1 MPAIIVNGT
10 PGNDTLVVTAT
21 SFDSGFYQLNSDPVQ
36 GFSAATGFTFNALA
50 GNDIFTITNPVGTL
64 FNAGGGTI
72 FYNAGGDPTD
82 AFSNLGGLAFNGF
95 YNPGGG
101 TQLQHVGPANQF
113 VAFAGLLPTALITD
127 TVTEGSFEVF
137 GTVGADALT
146 VTDGGLVGGDPTT
159 QVNSNTFAAIR
170 VSNKTQLI
178 ITGLGGNDTLD
189 FNNPTPADGL
199 TEVRVNNVLTVTQS
213 GAVNYDNLSVVANGP
228 VTLNGANDVDNLAAN
243 DDLDGGANTDTA
255 RYSGNIADYTFN
267 LLPGGDIQVIDN
279 RGGSPDGTDLVR
291 NVEFFEFASGTVA
304 AGALPFFAGPGA
316 DVLIGDDNPNDLSGL
331 GGNDRIEGRGANDTL
346 DGGEGDDLVLGEGGD
361 DQISGGDGNDSLNG
375 GDGNDTVNGGLGD
388 DRLVGRS
395 GNDTLDGGDGILQ
408 GDVNGDGTADIE
420 VRVHGALFGGDVIL

>member
-1 MPAIIVNGT
+1 MPVIVVNGT
-10 PGNDTLVVTAT
+10 AGNDTLVVTAT

-199 TEVRVNNVLTVTQS
+199 TEVRVNNVLTV
-213 GAVNYDNLSVVANGP
+213 
-228 VTLNGANDVDNLAAN
+228 
-243 DDLDGGANTDTA
+243 
-255 RYSGNIADYTFN
+255 
-267 LLPGGDIQVIDN
+267 
-279 RGGSPDGTDLVR
+279 
-291 NVEFFEFASGTVA
+291 
-304 AGALPFFAGPGA
+304 
-316 DVLIGDDNPNDLSGL
+316 
-331 GGNDRIEGRGANDTL
+331 
-346 DGGEGDDLVLGEGGD
+346 
-361 DQISGGDGNDSLNG
+361 
-375 GDGNDTVNGGLGD
+375 
-388 DRLVGRS
+388 
-395 GNDTLDGGDGILQ
+395 IL
-408 GDVNGDGTADIE
+408 
-420 VRVHGALFGGDVIL
+420 